1 VARRVPSRGFS
12 LVEVMLGLL
21 ILLFGLLSLSGM
33 AGQSLRQLRAS
44 DVDSR
49 LLLAS
54 LNLAEAMQ
62 ADRQQALSSGSSG
75 QHTRVALAQL
85 QQDAGMLWPE
95 GPPISPLLCRHAG
108 PLPAVPP
115 VAGCQAS
122 GRVWL
127 LQPAAASGPL
137 PLALE

>member
-44 DVDSR
+44 DADSR

-62 ADRQQALSSGSSG
+62 AERQQVLPSGSSG
-75 QHTRVALAQL
+75 QHTRAALGQL
-85 QQDAGMLWPE
+85 QQEADLLWPAE
-95 GPPISPLLCRHAG
+95 ERGSPWLCRHAG
-108 PLPAVPP
+108 ALPAVPL
-115 VAGCQAS
+115 AADCQAS

-127 LQPAAASGPL
+127 LQPAVAAGPL

>member
-1 VARRVPSRGFS
+1 MARRTPSRGFS

-44 DVDSR
+44 DADSR

-62 ADRQQALSSGSSG
+62 ADRQQTWPSGSSG

-85 QQDAGMLWPE
+85 QQDAGTLWPE
-95 GPPISPLLCRHAG
+95 GQPISPLLCRHAS
-108 PLPAVPP
+108 PLPAVPAA
-115 VAGCQAS
+115 AGCQSS
-122 GRVWL
+122 GRIWL
-127 LQPAAASGPL
+127 LQPTAASGPL

>member
-1 VARRVPSRGFS
+1 MARRVPNRGFS

-44 DVDSR
+44 DADSR

-62 ADRQQALSSGSSG
+62 ADRQQAQPSGNGGSYA
-75 QHTRVALAQL
+75 RAALGQL
-85 QQDAGMLWPE
+85 QQEADLLWPD
-95 GPPISPLLCRHAG
+95 GQRISPLLCRHAG

-122 GRVWL
+122 GRLWL

>member
-1 VARRVPSRGFS
+1 MTRQMRSRGFS
-12 LVEVMLGLL
+12 LVEVMLGVL

-44 DVDSR
+44 DADSR

-62 ADRQQALSSGSSG
+62 ADQQQALSGRSGGRYAASA
-75 QHTRVALAQL
+75 QEQL
-85 QQDAGMLWPE
+85 QQDVRVLWPE
-95 GPPISPLLCRHAG
+95 GQGGSLLLCRHAG
-108 PLPAVPP
+108 ALPAVPL
-115 VAGCQAS
+115 AQDCQAS

-127 LQPAAASGPL
+127 LQPAVAAGLL

>member
-1 VARRVPSRGFS
+1 MARRVLSRGFS

-44 DVDSR
+44 DADSR

-62 ADRQQALSSGSSG
+62 AERQQAVSPGGGG
-75 QHTRVALAQL
+75 QYAGVVLVQL
-85 QQDAGMLWPE
+85 QQDARALWPE
-95 GPPISPLLCRHAG
+95 GPPISPWLCRHAG
-108 PLPAVPP
+108 ALPAVPL
-115 VAGCQAS
+115 AADCQAS

-127 LQPAAASGPL
+127 LQPSVAAGPL